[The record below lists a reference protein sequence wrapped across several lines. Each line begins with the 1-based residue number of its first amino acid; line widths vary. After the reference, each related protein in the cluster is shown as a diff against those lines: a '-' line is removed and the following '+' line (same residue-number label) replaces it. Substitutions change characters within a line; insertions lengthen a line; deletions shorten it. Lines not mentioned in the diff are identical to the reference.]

1 MGRKRGAH
9 DSSDDEHQVKRMYT
23 GDAHKDRDFT
33 VDVMVREQKKLNQA
47 ASYAREMTKQDS
59 LDIGRVEFWC
69 YNEPGRT
76 KDQQDL
82 NIIALLT
89 GKDANGRKV
98 ERIEDD
104 PAFRQRGLHNQANKC
119 AIGRMSKRFAPNTRS
134 DDALIEYE
142 RAIEAEYSVW
152 NREREALNLEA
163 PDPDA
168 EGMVIK
174 VYKKL
179 HWQHIKKLRSLYNK
193 EPRYDWDAFVNKL
206 EEGELNVDK
215 GVRSVNIE
223 DRLKEGK
230 FRPMVGQ
237 QSNIRGMITSESPRE
252 FFKVVLKALQSLSSL
267 VPTDQKLGATRPH
280 AMLTDAAHLTFIRTW
295 VCVTRCPEAVRTEH
309 KDLEL
314 DEYKKLLLDAEDN
327 RVVRIATRKE
337 QDPWSR
343 RINWPQGP
351 RVETSPFYCVER
363 ELTRVHSM
371 RLGIGIYRLEQQD
384 SVGSQLRCNPIG

>member
-1 MGRKRGAH
+1 MGRKSRRD

-23 GDAHKDRDFT
+23 GDAHKDRNFT

-47 ASYAREMTKQDS
+47 AGYAREMTKQDS
-59 LDIGRVEFWC
+59 VDIGRVEFWC
-69 YNEPGRT
+69 YSEPGRT

-89 GKDANGRKV
+89 GKDANGQKV

-119 AIGRMSKRFAPNTRS
+119 AIGRMAKRFAPNTRS

-142 RAIEAEYSVW
+142 RDIESKYSEW

-174 VYKKL
+174 DYKKL
-179 HWQHIKKLRSLYNK
+179 QWQHVKKLRSLYNR
-193 EPRYDWDAFVNKL
+193 EPRYDWDTFVNKL

-267 VPTDQKLGATRPH
+267 VPTDRKLGATKPH
-280 AMLTDAAHLTFIRTW
+280 AMLTDAAHLTFLRTW
-295 VCVTRCPEAVRTEH
+295 VCVVRCPE
-309 KDLEL
+309 DLL
-314 DEYKKLLLDAEDN
+314 QIRVLPRDLLIAERD
-327 RVVRIATRKE
+327 R
-337 QDPWSR
+337 P
-343 RINWPQGP
+343 
-351 RVETSPFYCVER
+351 
-363 ELTRVHSM
+363 
-371 RLGIGIYRLEQQD
+371 
-384 SVGSQLRCNPIG
+384 